1 MMLLTEEDSCTSEDL
16 FDVLMV
22 IFLLIKVIPPVD
34 RILAFD
40 KPIALIHY
48 TLGFCKLK
56 CDFRFCT
63 LNGGTGCAG
72 QPQRVHLAPFE
83 MSPADL
89 TQWNSSD
96 LRFHRQQFIFAWIG
110 SYWKRLQKAHTLVK
124 YHDLGEGKGWQ
135 ENSLKLFLFKTSI
148 RRVRV
153 ECSVS
158 QRYLSGMVC
167 EGAFVLVALSG
178 ELPKLG
184 CKEFSGLLAS
194 SPRDLWLGRPPP
206 TEPLNEPGA
215 ELEPK

>member
-22 IFLLIKVIPPVD
+22 DSFLLIKVIPPVD

-48 TLGFCKLK
+48 ALGFCKLK

-89 TQWNSSD
+89 TQ
-96 LRFHRQQFIFAWIG
+96 
-110 SYWKRLQKAHTLVK
+110 
-124 YHDLGEGKGWQ
+124 
-135 ENSLKLFLFKTSI
+135 
-148 RRVRV
+148 
-153 ECSVS
+153 
-158 QRYLSGMVC
+158 
-167 EGAFVLVALSG
+167 
-178 ELPKLG
+178 
-184 CKEFSGLLAS
+184 
-194 SPRDLWLGRPPP
+194 
-206 TEPLNEPGA
+206 
-215 ELEPK
+215 